1 MKIILV
7 ILALALGMT
16 REAQSVDLVFLNG
29 RILTMDD
36 ARPQAEALAVQGEY
50 VQALGSNADMRAL
63 AGPKTQIVDLQ
74 GRMMVPGLIDSHIHA
89 IRAGLTYSTEVSWSQ
104 AQTIEE
110 ALAAVRKAAH
120 ELQEGGWIIVAGG
133 WTPLQFRQGR
143 RPSHDELESAAPNH
157 RLYVQELYQSLWLSP
172 LARDTLLGEA
182 SEIVGALG
190 IAEDGWLSGNARSI
204 SNLYDLLPRPSLAQS
219 LEGTRA
225 FFRKLNA
232 YGVTGII
239 DPGGYNMPL
248 AAYEPVR
255 HLARQNELSLRIA
268 FFICAPQAGFERRDF
283 ETFLETGFANE
294 NTDRFR
300 FLGFGEN
307 VVWGMYNNDKPA
319 AADISRLID
328 VLDWAAQKKL
338 SLTFHWN
345 NAYSVHHLLG
355 AIETIAPRH
364 DLSSLRWSIA
374 HLHDAD
380 LPTLQRMKKLE
391 LGWLAQNALWWRG
404 SPFLQQRGKDANPA
418 LASALRIGLPTG
430 AGTDAHRVMD
440 VNPFAVMQF
449 MISGRTID
457 GKILREESESL
468 SRLEALRLYTSGSAW
483 FARQDQQSGMLKPG
497 AFADFAILDKDFLA
511 IPEAEIHT
519 IRAQQTYVGGQKVH
533 EAAR

>member
-1 MKIILV
+1 
-7 ILALALGMT
+7 
-16 REAQSVDLVFLNG
+16 
-29 RILTMDD
+29 
-36 ARPQAEALAVQGEY
+36 
-50 VQALGSNADMRAL
+50 
-63 AGPKTQIVDLQ
+63 
-74 GRMMVPGLIDSHIHA
+74 
-89 IRAGLTYSTEVSWSQ
+89 
-104 AQTIEE
+104 
-110 ALAAVRKAAH
+110 
-120 ELQEGGWIIVAGG
+120 
-133 WTPLQFRQGR
+133 
-143 RPSHDELESAAPNH
+143 
-157 RLYVQELYQSLWLSP
+157 
-172 LARDTLLGEA
+172 
-182 SEIVGALG
+182 
-190 IAEDGWLSGNARSI
+190 
-204 SNLYDLLPRPSLAQS
+204 
-219 LEGTRA
+219 
-225 FFRKLNA
+225 
-232 YGVTGII
+232 
-239 DPGGYNMPL
+239 MPL

-404 SPFLQQRGKDANPA
+404 SPFLQQRGRDANPA

-440 VNPFAVMQF
+440 MNPFAVMQF

-457 GKILREESESL
+457 GKILREQSESL